1 MLDIIILILLLMGT
15 LLGLKRGFILQFIR
29 LTSFIL
35 SIVFASLFYKNVA
48 PHLKWIPAPDF
59 SAGQPA
65 FSFFSGNLEAAYYNA
80 IAFVV
85 LFIIAKIL
93 LRIIGSFLSI
103 VAGIPVIKQIN
114 QMLGAVL
121 GFLEVYL
128 FTFVLLYV
136 ASVLPIDGLQ
146 QMMGQSSLANVMI
159 NHTPYL
165 SGLLQELWTQYGG

>member
-35 SIVFASLFYKNVA
+35 SIAFAALFYKNVA

-65 FSFFSGNLEAAYYNA
+65 LSFFTGNLEAAYYNA
-80 IAFVV
+80 IAFIV

-114 QMLGAVL
+114 QVLGAVL

-136 ASVLPIDGLQ
+136 ASVLPVDALQ
-146 QMMGQSSLANVMI
+146 QMMGQSSLANVII

-165 SGLLQELWTQYGG
+165 SGLLQELWTYYGA

>member
-35 SIVFASLFYKNVA
+35 SIAFAALFYKNVA
-48 PHLKWIPAPDF
+48 PHLHWIPAPDF
-59 SAGQPA
+59 QRDSRL
-65 FSFFSGNLEAAYYNA
+65 FLFTGNLEAAYYNA
-80 IAFVV
+80 IAFIV

-136 ASVLPIDGLQ
+136 ASVLPVDALQ
-146 QMMGQSSLANVMI
+146 QMMGQSSLANVII

-165 SGLLQELWTQYGG
+165 SGLLQELWTQYGA